1 MGKKWNMEH
10 KDLMNEHCRKYRK
23 NHPEYVE
30 KEKQRMAKAYLFR
43 KEWKRLLDISLT
55 PLEN

>member
-1 MGKKWNMEH
+1 MEH

-23 NHPEYVE
+23 NHPKYVE

-43 KEWKRLLDISLT
+43 KEWKRLLVISLT
-55 PLEN
+55 PREN